1 MKHINTLRATVV
13 AAVLAT
19 GSAAWA
25 TDGYFPHGFGMKSKG
40 MGGAAVAVTD
50 NAFAGINNPAAS
62 VWAGNRAELG
72 VDMFMPQRSAARSA
86 PGFGG
91 MLEGDVKSDGR
102 AFAVPEFAYNKK
114 IDDRMSWG
122 VTVYGNGG
130 MNTEY
135 PGGNVM
141 CMNPNTGQPVQ
152 GNLLCG
158 QGKLGVDLM
167 QLIIAPTVAY
177 KVNDQHS
184 WGVSPLLVVQQFSA
198 TGLQAFTSTAPGQQ
212 MSMSPSLV
220 SGNGKDRSTGM
231 GVRLGYL
238 GQLSDTLKFG
248 ATYSPKI
255 KMGKFD
261 LYAGLFAGEGSFDIP
276 ENFALGIQAQVTP
289 AVSVAADYS
298 RVNYSGVTSIGNPM
312 SNLMRGN
319 PMGSANGP
327 GFGWSDVNVLKLG
340 VQWQASSTMVLRAGY
355 NQTTNPVK
363 AENVTF
369 NILAP
374 GVIKQHVTLGG
385 TYALS
390 KDAEFTWAWMYAPK
404 NTVTGPSMYNAMM
417 PGASGIT
424 ETIRMSQQSLGVQ
437 YGWKF

>member
-1 MKHINTLRATVV
+1 MKKNNTLRATVV

-25 TDGYFPHGFGMKSKG
+25 TDGYFPHGFGIKSKG
-40 MGGAAVAVTD
+40 MGGASVAVTD

-62 VWAGNRAELG
+62 VWAGNRAEMGL
-72 VDMFMPQRSAARSA
+72 DIFMPKRSAARSA

-91 MLEGDVKSDGR
+91 MLEGDVKSDGS
-102 AFAVPEFAYNKK
+102 AFAIPEFAYNKN
-114 IDDRMSWG
+114 IDNRMSWG
-122 VTVYGNGG
+122 ITVYGNGG
-130 MNTEY
+130 MNTEL
-135 PGGNVM
+135 PGGNVT
-141 CMNPNTGQPVQ
+141 CMNPNNGQPYQ
-152 GNLLCG
+152 ANLLCG

-167 QLIIAPTVAY
+167 QLVVAPALAY
-177 KVNDQHS
+177 KVDAQHS
-184 WGVSPLLVVQQFSA
+184 FGVSPLLVLQQFKA
-198 TGLQAFTSTAPGQQ
+198 TGLDAFAGFSMAPSQ
-212 MSMSPSLV
+212 MSDT
-220 SGNGKDRSTGM
+220 GTDRSTGL

-238 GQLSDTLKFG
+238 GQMSDTLKFG

-255 KMGKFD
+255 KMSKFD
-261 LYAGLFAGEGSFDIP
+261 KYSGLFAGQGSFDIP
-276 ENFALGIQAQVTP
+276 ENYALGINLQVTP

-298 RVNYSGVTSIGNPM
+298 RINYSGVPSIGNPM
-312 SNLMRGN
+312 SNLMMGN
-319 PMGSANGP
+319 PMGSTNGP
-327 GFGWSDVNVLKLG
+327 GFGWSDVNVLKFG
-340 VQWQASSTMVLRAGY
+340 VQWQATSTMVLRAGY

-374 GVIKQHVTLGG
+374 GVIKQHYTVGG

-390 KDAEFTWAWMYAPK
+390 KDSELTWAYMYAPK
-404 NTVTGPSMYNAMM
+404 NTVTGSSMYNSMM

-424 ETIRMSQQSLGVQ
+424 ETLRMSQQSLGVQ

>member
-1 MKHINTLRATVV
+1 MKKINTLRATVV

-19 GSAAWA
+19 GSAAWT
-25 TDGYFPHGFGMKSKG
+25 TDGYFPHGFGIKSKG
-40 MGGAAVAVTD
+40 MGGASVAVTD

-62 VWAGNRAELG
+62 VWAGNRAEMGL
-72 VDMFMPQRSAARSA
+72 DIFMPKRSAARSA

-91 MLEGDVKSDGR
+91 MLEGDVKSDGS
-102 AFAVPEFAYNKK
+102 AFAIPEFAYNKN
-114 IDDRMSWG
+114 IDNRMSWG

-130 MNTEY
+130 MNTEL
-135 PGGNVM
+135 PGGNVT
-141 CMNPNTGQPVQ
+141 CMNPNNGQPYQ

-167 QLIIAPTVAY
+167 QLVVAPALAY
-177 KVNDQHS
+177 KVDAQHS
-184 WGVSPLLVVQQFSA
+184 FGVSPLLVLQQFKA
-198 TGLQAFTSTAPGQQ
+198 TGLDAFAGFSMAPSQ
-212 MSMSPSLV
+212 MSDT
-220 SGNGKDRSTGM
+220 GTDRSTGL

-238 GQLSDTLKFG
+238 GQMSDTLKFG

-255 KMGKFD
+255 KMSKFD
-261 LYAGLFAGEGSFDIP
+261 KYSGLFAGQGSFDIP
-276 ENFALGIQAQVTP
+276 ENYALGINLQVTP

-298 RVNYSGVTSIGNPM
+298 RINYSGVPSIGNPM
-312 SNLMRGN
+312 SNLMMGN
-319 PMGSANGP
+319 PMGSTNGP
-327 GFGWSDVNVLKLG
+327 GFGWSDVNVLKFG
-340 VQWQASSTMVLRAGY
+340 VQWQATSTMVLRAGY

-374 GVIKQHVTLGG
+374 GVIKQHYTLGG

-390 KDAEFTWAWMYAPK
+390 KDSEFTWAYMYAPK
-404 NTVTGPSMYNAMM
+404 NTVTGSSMYNGMM

-424 ETIRMSQQSLGVQ
+424 ETLRMSQQSLGVQ

>member
-1 MKHINTLRATVV
+1 MKKINTLRATVV
-13 AAVLAT
+13 AAVLAS

-40 MGGAAVAVTD
+40 MGGASVAVTD

-62 VWAGNRAELG
+62 VWAGNRADLG
-72 VDMFMPQRSAARSA
+72 VDIFMPKRSSARSA

-91 MLEGDVKSDGR
+91 MLEGDVKSDGS
-102 AFAVPEFAYNKK
+102 AFAIPEFAYNTK
-114 IDDRMSWG
+114 IDDRRSWG

-130 MNTEY
+130 MNTEFQ
-135 PGGNVM
+135 GGNVM
-141 CMNPNTGQPVQ
+141 CMNPNNGQPYQ

-167 QLIIAPTVAY
+167 QLIIAPTFAY
-177 KVNDQHS
+177 KLDAQHS
-184 WGVSPLLVVQQFSA
+184 VGVSPLLVVQQFSA
-198 TGLQAFTSTAPGQQ
+198 TGLDAFAGFSMAPDK
-212 MSMSPSLV
+212 V
-220 SGNGKDRSTGM
+220 SNTGTDRSTGA

-255 KMGKFD
+255 KMSKFD
-261 LYAGLFAGEGSFDIP
+261 KYAGLFAGEGSFDIP
-276 ENFALGIQAQVTP
+276 ENYALGINVQVTP

-298 RVNYSGVTSIGNPM
+298 RINYSGVPSIGNPM
-312 SNLMRGN
+312 SNLMLGN

-340 VQWQASSTMVLRAGY
+340 VQWQATSTMVLRAGY
-355 NQTTNPVK
+355 NQSTNPVK
-363 AENVTF
+363 AENITF

-374 GVIKQHVTLGG
+374 GVITQHVTVGG

-390 KDAEFTWAWMYAPK
+390 KDSELTWAYMYAPK
-404 NTVTGPSMYNAMM
+404 NTVTGPSMYNGMM

-424 ETIRMSQQSLGVQ
+424 ETVRMSQQSLGVQ

>member
-1 MKHINTLRATVV
+1 MKKINTLRATVV

-19 GSAAWA
+19 ASAAWA

-62 VWAGNRAELG
+62 VWAGNRAEIG
-72 VDMFMPQRSAARSA
+72 VDIFMPKRSAARSA

-91 MLEGDVKSDGR
+91 MLEGDVKSDGS
-102 AFAVPEFAYNKK
+102 AFAIPEFAYNAK
-114 IDDRMSWG
+114 IDDRRSWG

-135 PGGNVM
+135 PGANVA
-141 CMNPNTGQPVQ
+141 CSPDDGVTTYQ

-167 QLIIAPTVAY
+167 QLIIAPTFAY
-177 KVNDQHS
+177 KIDAQHS
-184 WGVSPLLVVQQFSA
+184 VGVSPLLVVQQFKA
-198 TGLQAFTSTAPGQQ
+198 TGLDAFAGNSMAPTK
-212 MSMSPSLV
+212 V
-220 SGNGKDRSTGM
+220 SNTGTDRSTGV

-238 GQLSDTLKFG
+238 GQLSDTLKLG

-261 LYAGLFAGEGSFDIP
+261 EYAGLFAGAGSFDIP
-276 ENFALGIQAQVTP
+276 ENYALGINVQVTP

-298 RVNYSGVTSIGNPM
+298 RINYSGVTSIGNPM
-312 SNLMRGN
+312 SNLMAVN

-327 GFGWSDVNVLKLG
+327 GFGWSDVSVIKLG
-340 VQWQASSTMVLRAGY
+340 VQWQATPTMVLRAGY
-355 NQTTNPVK
+355 NQSTNPVK
-363 AENVTF
+363 PENVTF

-374 GVIKQHVTLGG
+374 GVIKQHYTVGG

-390 KDAEFTWAWMYAPK
+390 KDSEFTWAYMYAPK
-404 NTVTGPSMYNAMM
+404 NTVTGPSMYNGMM

-424 ETIRMSQQSLGVQ
+424 ETVRMSQQSLGVQ

>member
-1 MKHINTLRATVV
+1 MNNKNILRTTVV

-19 GSAAWA
+19 GCSAWA

-62 VWAGNRAELG
+62 VWAGHRAEIGL
-72 VDMFMPQRSAARSA
+72 DIFMPKRSASRSA

-91 MLEGDVKSDGR
+91 VLEGDIASDGSY
-102 AFAVPEFAYNKK
+102 FAVPEFAYNTK

-122 VTVYGNGG
+122 VSVYGNGG

-135 PGGNVM
+135 PGANVT
-141 CMNPNTGQPVQ
+141 CMNPNNGQPYQ

-167 QLIIAPTVAY
+167 QLIVAPTMAY
-177 KVNDQHS
+177 KLDAQHS
-184 WGVSPLLVVQQFSA
+184 VGVSPLLVMQQFKA
-198 TGLQAFTSTAPGQQ
+198 TGLDAFAGFSMAPTQ
-212 MSMSPSLV
+212 V
-220 SGNGKDRSTGM
+220 SDTGSDRSTGL
-231 GVRLGYL
+231 GVRVGYL
-238 GQLSDTLKFG
+238 GQLTDTLKLG

-255 KMGKFD
+255 KMSKFD
-261 LYAGLFAGEGSFDIP
+261 KYAGLFAGQGSFDIP
-276 ENFALGIQAQVTP
+276 ENYALGIQAQVTP

-298 RVNYSGVTSIGNPM
+298 RIYYSGVAAIGNPM
-312 SNLMRGN
+312 SHLMSGNL
-319 PMGSANGP
+319 MGSANGP

-340 VQWQASSTMVLRAGY
+340 VQWQATSTMVLRAGY
-355 NQTTNPVK
+355 NQSTNPVK
-363 AENVTF
+363 SENVTF
-369 NILAP
+369 NIVAP
-374 GVIKQHVTLGG
+374 GVITQHFTLGG

-390 KDAEFTWAWMYAPK
+390 KTAEFTWAYMLAPK
-404 NTVTGPSMYNAMM
+404 NTVTGPSMYNGMV

-424 ETIRMSQQSLGVQ
+424 ETVRMSQQSLGVQ

>member
-1 MKHINTLRATVV
+1 MKKINTLRATVV

-50 NAFAGINNPAAS
+50 NAFSGINNPAAS
-62 VWAGNRAELG
+62 VWAGNRAEIG
-72 VDMFMPQRSAARSA
+72 VDIFMPKRSAARTA

-91 MLEGDVKSDGR
+91 MLEGDVKSDGS

-122 VTVYGNGG
+122 LTVYGNGG
-130 MNTEY
+130 MNTEM
-135 PGGNVM
+135 PGANVM
-141 CMNPNTGQPVQ
+141 CMNPNTGDPYQ

-167 QLIIAPTVAY
+167 QLIVAPTFAY
-177 KVNDQHS
+177 KLDAQHS
-184 WGVSPLLVVQQFSA
+184 VGVSPLLVMQQFKA
-198 TGLQAFTSTAPGQQ
+198 TGLDAFTGFSMAPTK
-212 MSMSPSLV
+212 V
-220 SGNGKDRSTGM
+220 SDTGTDRSTGVGM
-231 GVRLGYL
+231 RLGYL

-255 KMGKFD
+255 KMSKFD
-261 LYAGLFAGEGSFDIP
+261 KYAGLFAGEGSFDIP
-276 ENFALGIQAQVTP
+276 ENYALGINVQVTP

-298 RVNYSGVTSIGNPM
+298 RINYSGVPSIGNPM
-312 SNLMRGN
+312 SNLMLGN

-340 VQWQASSTMVLRAGY
+340 VQWQATSTMVLRAGY
-355 NQTTNPVK
+355 NQSTNPVK
-363 AENVTF
+363 AENITF

-374 GVIKQHVTLGG
+374 GVITQHVTVGG

-390 KDAEFTWAWMYAPK
+390 KDSELTWAYMYAPK
-404 NTVTGPSMYNAMM
+404 NTVTGPSMYNGMM

-424 ETIRMSQQSLGVQ
+424 ETVRMSQQSLGVQ

>member
-1 MKHINTLRATVV
+1 MKKINTLRATVV

-50 NAFAGINNPAAS
+50 NAFSGINNPAAS
-62 VWAGNRAELG
+62 VWAGNRAEIG
-72 VDMFMPQRSAARSA
+72 VDIFMPKRSAARTA
-86 PGFGG
+86 GLPGNA
-91 MLEGDVKSDGR
+91 LDGDIQSDGS
-102 AFAVPEFAYNKK
+102 AFAVPEFAYNKM

-135 PGGNVM
+135 PGGNVL
-141 CMNPNTGQPVQ
+141 CMNPNTGQPYQ

-167 QLIIAPTVAY
+167 QLIIAPTFAY
-177 KVNDQHS
+177 KIDSRHS
-184 WGVSPLLVVQQFSA
+184 VGVSPLLVVQQFKAEGLDAFAGFSMA
-198 TGLQAFTSTAPGQQ
+198 PTKVSNTGA
-212 MSMSPSLV
+212 
-220 SGNGKDRSTGM
+220 DRSTGV

-255 KMGKFD
+255 KMSKFD
-261 LYAGLFAGEGSFDIP
+261 KYAGLFADAGSFDIP
-276 ENFALGIQAQVTP
+276 ENYALGINVQVTP

-298 RVNYSGVTSIGNPM
+298 RINYSSVSSIGNPM
-312 SNLMRGN
+312 SNLN
-319 PMGSANGP
+319 PMTQNMGAAGGP
-327 GFGWSDVNVLKLG
+327 GFGWSDVSVIKLG
-340 VQWQASSTMVLRAGY
+340 VQWQATPTMVLRAGY
-355 NQTTNPVK
+355 NQSTNPVK
-363 AENVTF
+363 PENVTF

-374 GVIKQHVTLGG
+374 GVIKQHYTVGG
-385 TYALS
+385 TYVLS
-390 KDAEFTWAWMYAPK
+390 KDSELTWAYMYAPK
-404 NTVTGPSMYNAMM
+404 STVTGPSMYNDMM

-424 ETIRMSQQSLGVQ
+424 ETIRMSQQSLGIQ

>member
-1 MKHINTLRATVV
+1 MKKINTLRATVV

-50 NAFAGINNPAAS
+50 NAFSGINNPAAS
-62 VWAGNRAELG
+62 VWAGNRAEIG
-72 VDMFMPQRSAARSA
+72 VDIFMPKRSAARSA

-91 MLEGDVKSDGR
+91 MLEGDVKSDGS

-122 VTVYGNGG
+122 LTVYGNGG
-130 MNTEY
+130 MNTEM
-135 PGGNVM
+135 PGANVM
-141 CMNPNTGQPVQ
+141 CMNPNTGDPYQ

-167 QLIIAPTVAY
+167 QLIVAPTFAY
-177 KVNDQHS
+177 KLDAQHS
-184 WGVSPLLVVQQFSA
+184 VGVSPLLVMQQFKA
-198 TGLQAFTSTAPGQQ
+198 TGLDAFTGFSMAPTK
-212 MSMSPSLV
+212 V
-220 SGNGKDRSTGM
+220 SNTGTDRSTGVGM
-231 GVRLGYL
+231 RLGYL

-255 KMGKFD
+255 KMSKFD
-261 LYAGLFAGEGSFDIP
+261 KYAGLFAGEGSFDIP
-276 ENFALGIQAQVTP
+276 ENYALGINVQVTP

-298 RVNYSGVTSIGNPM
+298 RINYSGVPSIGNPM
-312 SNLMRGN
+312 SNLMLGN

-340 VQWQASSTMVLRAGY
+340 VQWQATSTMVLRAGY
-355 NQTTNPVK
+355 NQSTNPVK
-363 AENVTF
+363 AENITF

-374 GVIKQHVTLGG
+374 GVITQHVTVGG

-390 KDAEFTWAWMYAPK
+390 KDSELTWAYMYAPK
-404 NTVTGPSMYNAMM
+404 NTVTGPSMYNGMM

-424 ETIRMSQQSLGVQ
+424 ETVRMSQQSLGVQ

>member
-1 MKHINTLRATVV
+1 MKKINTLRATVV

-25 TDGYFPHGFGMKSKG
+25 TDGYFPHGFGIKSKG
-40 MGGAAVAVTD
+40 MGGASVAVTD

-62 VWAGNRAELG
+62 VWAGNRAEMGL
-72 VDMFMPQRSAARSA
+72 DIFMPKRSAARSA

-91 MLEGDVKSDGR
+91 MLEGDVKSDGS
-102 AFAVPEFAYNKK
+102 AFAIPEFAYNKN
-114 IDDRMSWG
+114 IDNRMSWG

-130 MNTEY
+130 MNTEL
-135 PGGNVM
+135 PGGNVT
-141 CMNPNTGQPVQ
+141 CMNPNNGQPYQ

-167 QLIIAPTVAY
+167 QLVVAPALAY
-177 KVNDQHS
+177 KVDAQHS
-184 WGVSPLLVVQQFSA
+184 FGVSPLLVLQQFKA
-198 TGLQAFTSTAPGQQ
+198 TGLDAFAGFSMAPSQ
-212 MSMSPSLV
+212 MSDT
-220 SGNGKDRSTGM
+220 GTDRSTGL

-238 GQLSDTLKFG
+238 GQISDTLKFG

-255 KMGKFD
+255 KMSKFD
-261 LYAGLFAGEGSFDIP
+261 KYSGLFAGQGSFDIP
-276 ENFALGIQAQVTP
+276 ENYALGINLQVTP

-298 RVNYSGVTSIGNPM
+298 RINYSGVPSIGNPM
-312 SNLMRGN
+312 SNLMMGN
-319 PMGSANGP
+319 PMGSTNGP
-327 GFGWSDVNVLKLG
+327 GFGWSDVNVLKFG
-340 VQWQASSTMVLRAGY
+340 VQWQATSTMVLRAGY

-374 GVIKQHVTLGG
+374 GVIKQHYTLGG

-390 KDAEFTWAWMYAPK
+390 KDSEFTWAYMYAPK
-404 NTVTGPSMYNAMM
+404 NTVTGSSMYNGMM

-424 ETIRMSQQSLGVQ
+424 ETLRMSQQSLGVQ

>member
-1 MKHINTLRATVV
+1 MKKINTLRATVV

-50 NAFAGINNPAAS
+50 NAFSGINNPAAS
-62 VWAGNRAELG
+62 VWAGNRAEIG
-72 VDMFMPQRSAARSA
+72 VDIFMPKRSAARSA

-91 MLEGDVKSDGR
+91 MLEGDVKSDGS

-122 VTVYGNGG
+122 LTVYGNGG
-130 MNTEY
+130 MNTEM
-135 PGGNVM
+135 PGANVM
-141 CMNPNTGQPVQ
+141 CMNPNTGDPYQ

-167 QLIIAPTVAY
+167 QLIVAPTFAY
-177 KVNDQHS
+177 KLDAQHS
-184 WGVSPLLVVQQFSA
+184 VGVSPLLVMQQFKA
-198 TGLQAFTSTAPGQQ
+198 TGLDAFTGFSMAPTK
-212 MSMSPSLV
+212 V
-220 SGNGKDRSTGM
+220 SDTGTDRSSGVGM
-231 GVRLGYL
+231 RLGYL

-255 KMGKFD
+255 KMSKFD
-261 LYAGLFAGEGSFDIP
+261 KYAGLFAGEGSFDIP
-276 ENFALGIQAQVTP
+276 ENYALGINVQVTP

-298 RVNYSGVTSIGNPM
+298 RINYSGVPSIGNPM
-312 SNLMRGN
+312 SNLMLGN

-340 VQWQASSTMVLRAGY
+340 VQWQATSTMVLRAGY
-355 NQTTNPVK
+355 NQSTNPVK
-363 AENVTF
+363 AENITF

-374 GVIKQHVTLGG
+374 GVITQHVTVGG

-390 KDAEFTWAWMYAPK
+390 KDSELTWAYMYAPK
-404 NTVTGPSMYNAMM
+404 NTVTGPSMYNGMM

-424 ETIRMSQQSLGVQ
+424 ETVRMSQQSLGVQ

>member
-1 MKHINTLRATVV
+1 MKKINTLRATVV

-25 TDGYFPHGFGMKSKG
+25 TDGYFPHGFGIKSKG
-40 MGGAAVAVTD
+40 MGGASVAVTD

-62 VWAGNRAELG
+62 VWAGNRAEMGL
-72 VDMFMPQRSAARSA
+72 DIFMPKRSAARSA

-91 MLEGDVKSDGR
+91 MLEGDVKSDGS
-102 AFAVPEFAYNKK
+102 AFAIPEFAYNKN
-114 IDDRMSWG
+114 IDNRMSWG

-130 MNTEY
+130 MNTEL
-135 PGGNVM
+135 PGGNVT
-141 CMNPNTGQPVQ
+141 CMNPNNGQPYQ

-167 QLIIAPTVAY
+167 QLVVAPALAY
-177 KVNDQHS
+177 KVDAQHS
-184 WGVSPLLVVQQFSA
+184 FGVSPLLVLQQFKA
-198 TGLQAFTSTAPGQQ
+198 TGLDAFAGFSVAPSQLSDTGT
-212 MSMSPSLV
+212 
-220 SGNGKDRSTGM
+220 DRSTGL

-238 GQLSDTLKFG
+238 GQMSDTLKFG

-255 KMGKFD
+255 KMSKFD
-261 LYAGLFAGEGSFDIP
+261 KYSGLFAGQGSFDIP
-276 ENFALGIQAQVTP
+276 ENYALGINLQVTP

-298 RVNYSGVTSIGNPM
+298 RINYSGVPSIGNPM
-312 SNLMRGN
+312 SNLMMGN
-319 PMGSANGP
+319 PMGSTNGP
-327 GFGWSDVNVLKLG
+327 GFGWSDVNVLKFG
-340 VQWQASSTMVLRAGY
+340 VQWQATSTMVLRAGY

-374 GVIKQHVTLGG
+374 GVIKQHYTLGG

-390 KDAEFTWAWMYAPK
+390 KDSEFTWAYMYAPK
-404 NTVTGPSMYNAMM
+404 NTVTGSSMYNGMM

-424 ETIRMSQQSLGVQ
+424 ETLRMSQQSLGVQ

>member
-1 MKHINTLRATVV
+1 MKKINTLRATVV

-50 NAFAGINNPAAS
+50 NAFSGINNPAAS
-62 VWAGNRAELG
+62 VWAGNRAEIG
-72 VDMFMPQRSAARSA
+72 VDIFMPKRSAARSA

-91 MLEGDVKSDGR
+91 MLEGDVKSDGS

-122 VTVYGNGG
+122 LTVYGNGG
-130 MNTEY
+130 MNTEM
-135 PGGNVM
+135 PGATVM
-141 CMNPNTGQPVQ
+141 CMNPNTGDPYQ

-167 QLIIAPTVAY
+167 QLIVAPTFAY
-177 KVNDQHS
+177 KLDAQHS
-184 WGVSPLLVVQQFSA
+184 VGVSPLLVMQQFKA
-198 TGLQAFTSTAPGQQ
+198 TGLDAFTGFSMAPTK
-212 MSMSPSLV
+212 V
-220 SGNGKDRSTGM
+220 SDTGTDRSTGVGM
-231 GVRLGYL
+231 RLGYL
-238 GQLSDTLKFG
+238 GQLSHTMKFG

-255 KMGKFD
+255 KMSKFD
-261 LYAGLFAGEGSFDIP
+261 KYAGLFAGEGSFDIP
-276 ENFALGIQAQVTP
+276 ENYALGINVQVTP

-298 RVNYSGVTSIGNPM
+298 RINYSGVPSIGNPM
-312 SNLMRGN
+312 SNLMLGN

-340 VQWQASSTMVLRAGY
+340 VQWQATSTMVLRAGY
-355 NQTTNPVK
+355 NQSTNPVK
-363 AENVTF
+363 AENITF

-374 GVIKQHVTLGG
+374 GVITQHVTVGG

-390 KDAEFTWAWMYAPK
+390 KDSELTWAYMYAPK
-404 NTVTGPSMYNAMM
+404 NTVTGPSMYNGMM

-424 ETIRMSQQSLGVQ
+424 ETVRMSQQSLGVQ

>member
-1 MKHINTLRATVV
+1 MKKINTLRATVV

-25 TDGYFPHGFGMKSKG
+25 TDGYFPHGFGIKSKG
-40 MGGAAVAVTD
+40 MGGASVAVTG

-62 VWAGNRAELG
+62 VWAGNRAEMGL
-72 VDMFMPQRSAARSA
+72 DIFMPKRSAARSA

-91 MLEGDVKSDGR
+91 MLEGDVKSDGS
-102 AFAVPEFAYNKK
+102 AFAIPEFAYNKN
-114 IDDRMSWG
+114 IDNRMSWG

-130 MNTEY
+130 MNTEL
-135 PGGNVM
+135 PGGNVT
-141 CMNPNTGQPVQ
+141 CMNPNNGQPYQ

-167 QLIIAPTVAY
+167 QLVVAPALAY
-177 KVNDQHS
+177 KVDAQHS
-184 WGVSPLLVVQQFSA
+184 FGVSPLLVLQQFKA
-198 TGLQAFTSTAPGQQ
+198 TGLDAFAGFSMAPSQ
-212 MSMSPSLV
+212 MSDT
-220 SGNGKDRSTGM
+220 GTDRSTGL

-238 GQLSDTLKFG
+238 GQMSDTLKFG

-255 KMGKFD
+255 KMSKFD
-261 LYAGLFAGEGSFDIP
+261 KYSGLFAGQGSFDIP
-276 ENFALGIQAQVTP
+276 ENYALGINLQVTP

-298 RVNYSGVTSIGNPM
+298 RINYSGVPSIGNPM
-312 SNLMRGN
+312 SNLMMGN
-319 PMGSANGP
+319 PMGSTNGP
-327 GFGWSDVNVLKLG
+327 GFGWSDVNVLKFG
-340 VQWQASSTMVLRAGY
+340 VQWQATSTMVLRAGY

-374 GVIKQHVTLGG
+374 GVIKQHYTLGG

-390 KDAEFTWAWMYAPK
+390 KDSEFTWAYMYAPK
-404 NTVTGPSMYNAMM
+404 NTVTGSSMYNGMM

-424 ETIRMSQQSLGVQ
+424 ETLRMSQQSLGVQ

>member
-1 MKHINTLRATVV
+1 MKKINTLRATVM

-25 TDGYFPHGFGMKSKG
+25 TDGYLPHGFGMKSKG
-40 MGGAAVAVTD
+40 MGGASVAVTD

-62 VWAGNRAELG
+62 AWAGNRAEIGLD
-72 VDMFMPQRSAARSA
+72 VFSPRRSAARSA

-91 MLEGDVKSDGR
+91 MLEGDVKSDGSV
-102 AFAVPEFAYNKK
+102 FAVPEFAYNAQ
-114 IDDRMSWG
+114 IDDRRSWG

-135 PGGNVM
+135 PGGNVT
-141 CMNPNTGQPVQ
+141 CMNPNTGQPYQ

-167 QLIIAPTVAY
+167 QLIIAPTFAY
-177 KVNDQHS
+177 KLDTRHS
-184 WGVSPLLVVQQFSA
+184 LGVSPLLVVQQFKA
-198 TGLQAFTSTAPGQQ
+198 TGLDAFAGFSMAPGK
-212 MSMSPSLV
+212 V
-220 SGNGKDRSTGM
+220 SNTGTDRSTGV

-255 KMGKFD
+255 KMSKFD
-261 LYAGLFAGEGSFDIP
+261 EYAGLFAGAGSFDIP
-276 ENFALGIQAQVTP
+276 ENYALGLNVQVTP

-298 RVNYSGVTSIGNPM
+298 RINYSGVLSIGNPM
-312 SNLMRGN
+312 SNLN
-319 PMGSANGP
+319 PMSPNMGATNGP

-340 VQWQASSTMVLRAGY
+340 VQWQVSPTTVLRAGY
-355 NQTTNPVK
+355 NQSTNPVK

-374 GVIKQHVTLGG
+374 GVIKQHYTLGG

-390 KDAEFTWAWMYAPK
+390 KASELTWAYMYAPK
-404 NTVTGPSMYNAMM
+404 NTVTGASMYNGMM

-424 ETIRMSQQSLGVQ
+424 ETVRMSQQSLGVQ

>member
-1 MKHINTLRATVV
+1 MKKINTLRATVV

-25 TDGYFPHGFGMKSKG
+25 TDGYFPHGFGIKSKG
-40 MGGAAVAVTD
+40 MGGASVAVTD

-62 VWAGNRAELG
+62 VWAGNRAEMGL
-72 VDMFMPQRSAARSA
+72 DIFMPKRSAARSA

-91 MLEGDVKSDGR
+91 MLEGDVKSDGS
-102 AFAVPEFAYNKK
+102 AFAIPEFAYNKN
-114 IDDRMSWG
+114 IDNRMSWG

-130 MNTEY
+130 MNTEL
-135 PGGNVM
+135 PGGNVT
-141 CMNPNTGQPVQ
+141 CMNPNNGQPYQ
-152 GNLLCG
+152 ANLLCG

-167 QLIIAPTVAY
+167 QLVVAPALAY
-177 KVNDQHS
+177 KVDAQHS
-184 WGVSPLLVVQQFSA
+184 FGVSPLLVLQQFKA
-198 TGLQAFTSTAPGQQ
+198 TGLDAFAGFSMAPSQ
-212 MSMSPSLV
+212 MSDT
-220 SGNGKDRSTGM
+220 GTDRSTGL

-238 GQLSDTLKFG
+238 GQMSDTLKFG

-255 KMGKFD
+255 KMSKFD
-261 LYAGLFAGEGSFDIP
+261 KYSGLFAGQGSFDIP
-276 ENFALGIQAQVTP
+276 ENYALGINLQVTP

-298 RVNYSGVTSIGNPM
+298 RINYSGVPSIGNPM
-312 SNLMRGN
+312 SNLMMGN
-319 PMGSANGP
+319 PMGSTNGP
-327 GFGWSDVNVLKLG
+327 GFGWSDVNVLKFG
-340 VQWQASSTMVLRAGY
+340 VQWQATSTMVLRAGY

-374 GVIKQHVTLGG
+374 GVIKQHYTVGG

-390 KDAEFTWAWMYAPK
+390 KDSELTWAYMYAPK
-404 NTVTGPSMYNAMM
+404 NTVTGSSMYNSMM

-424 ETIRMSQQSLGVQ
+424 ETLRMSQQSLGVQ

>member
-1 MKHINTLRATVV
+1 MKKINTLRATVL

-19 GSAAWA
+19 GSTAWA

-40 MGGAAVAVTD
+40 MGGAAVASTD

-62 VWAGNRAELG
+62 VWAGNRGEVG
-72 VDMFMPQRSAARSA
+72 VDIFMPKRSAARTVPSSMQ
-86 PGFGG
+86 GV
-91 MLEGDVKSDGR
+91 MEGDIQSDGR

-122 VTVYGNGG
+122 LTVYGNGG

-135 PGGNVM
+135 PGGNVS
-141 CMNPNTGQPVQ
+141 CPNPEGPQTLPPIQ
-152 GNLLCG
+152 GLNLLCG
-158 QGKLGVDLM
+158 QGTLGVDLM
-167 QLIIAPTVAY
+167 QLIVAPTLAY
-177 KVNDQHS
+177 KVDDHHS
-184 WGVSPLLVVQQFSA
+184 FGVSPLLVMQQFKA
-198 TGLQAFTSTAPGQQ
+198 TGLGAFANPNTSIAPTK
-212 MSMSPSLV
+212 V
-220 SGNGKDRSTGM
+220 SDTGADRSTGV

-261 LYAGLFAGEGSFDIP
+261 KYSGLFAGEGSFDIP
-276 ENFALGIQAQVTP
+276 ENFALGINVQVTP

-298 RVNYSGVTSIGNPM
+298 RINYSGVSAIGNPM
-312 SNLMRGN
+312 SNLGAGN
-319 PMGSANGP
+319 LMGSANGP

-340 VQWQASSTMVLRAGY
+340 VQWQATSTMVLRAGY
-355 NQTTNPVK
+355 NQSTNPVK

-374 GVIKQHVTLGG
+374 GVITQHYTFGG

-390 KDAEFTWAWMYAPK
+390 KDSEFTWAYMYAPK
-404 NTVTGPSMYNAMM
+404 NTVTGPSMFG
-417 PGASGIT
+417 PGIT
-424 ETIRMSQQSLGVQ
+424 ETIRLSQQSLGVQ

>member
-1 MKHINTLRATVV
+1 MKTINTLRVTVV
-13 AAVLAT
+13 AAILAT

-25 TDGYFPHGFGMKSKG
+25 TDGYFPHGFGMKAKG
-40 MGGAAVAVTD
+40 MGGASVAVTD

-62 VWAGNRAELG
+62 VWAGNRAEVG
-72 VDMFMPQRSAARSA
+72 VDVFMPKRSAARSA
-86 PGFGG
+86 GIGG
-91 MLEGDVKSDGR
+91 PLDGDVQSDGS

-122 VTVYGNGG
+122 VSVYGNGG

-135 PGGNVM
+135 AGGNVT
-141 CMNPNTGQPVQ
+141 CMNQEGQPYK

-167 QLIIAPTVAY
+167 QLIVAPTLAY
-177 KVNDQHS
+177 KLNEQYS
-184 WGVSPLLVVQQFSA
+184 LGVSPLLVMQQFKA
-198 TGLQAFTSTAPGQQ
+198 TGLDAVAGYSMVSTK
-212 MSMSPSLV
+212 V
-220 SGNGKDRSTGM
+220 SNTGTDRSTGV

-238 GQLSDTLKFG
+238 GQMSDAFKFG

-255 KMGKFD
+255 KMSKFD
-261 LYAGLFAGEGSFDIP
+261 KYSGLFAGEGSFDIP
-276 ENFALGIQAQVTP
+276 ENYALGINLQVTP
-289 AVSVAADYS
+289 AVSLAADYT
-298 RVNYSGVTSIGNPM
+298 RINYNGVPAIGNPM
-312 SNLMRGN
+312 SNLMAGN

-327 GFGWSDVNVLKLG
+327 GFGWSDVNVFKVG
-340 VQWQASSTMVLRAGY
+340 VQWQATSTMVLRAGY
-355 NQTTNPVK
+355 NHSSNPVK

-374 GVIKQHVTLGG
+374 GVITQHYTVGG

-390 KDAEFTWAWMYAPK
+390 KDSEFTWAYMYAPK
-404 NTVTGPSMYNAMM
+404 NTVTGPSMYNGM
-417 PGASGIT
+417 PNLPLSGIT
-424 ETIRMSQQSLGVQ
+424 ETVRMSQQSLGVQ

>member
-1 MKHINTLRATVV
+1 MKKINTFRATVV

-25 TDGYFPHGFGMKSKG
+25 TDGYFPHGFGIKSKG
-40 MGGAAVAVTD
+40 MGGASVAVTD

-62 VWAGNRAELG
+62 VWAGNRAEMGL
-72 VDMFMPQRSAARSA
+72 DIFMPKRSAARSA

-91 MLEGDVKSDGR
+91 MLEGDVKSDGS
-102 AFAVPEFAYNKK
+102 AFAIPEFAYNKN
-114 IDDRMSWG
+114 IDNRMSWG

-130 MNTEY
+130 MNTEL
-135 PGGNVM
+135 PGGNVT
-141 CMNPNTGQPVQ
+141 CMNPNNGQPYQ

-167 QLIIAPTVAY
+167 QLVVAPALAY
-177 KVNDQHS
+177 KVDAQHS
-184 WGVSPLLVVQQFSA
+184 FGVSPLLVLQQFKA
-198 TGLQAFTSTAPGQQ
+198 TGLDAFAGFSMAPSQ
-212 MSMSPSLV
+212 MSDT
-220 SGNGKDRSTGM
+220 GTDRSTGL

-238 GQLSDTLKFG
+238 GQMSDTLKFG

-255 KMGKFD
+255 KMSKFD
-261 LYAGLFAGEGSFDIP
+261 KYSGLFAGQGSFDIP
-276 ENFALGIQAQVTP
+276 ENYALGINLQVTP

-298 RVNYSGVTSIGNPM
+298 RINYSGVPSIGNPM
-312 SNLMRGN
+312 SNLMMGN
-319 PMGSANGP
+319 PMGSTNGP
-327 GFGWSDVNVLKLG
+327 GFGWSDVNVLKFG
-340 VQWQASSTMVLRAGY
+340 VQWQATSTMVLRAGY

-374 GVIKQHVTLGG
+374 GVIKQHYTLGG

-390 KDAEFTWAWMYAPK
+390 KDSEFTWAYMYAPK
-404 NTVTGPSMYNAMM
+404 NTVTGSSMYNGMM

-424 ETIRMSQQSLGVQ
+424 ETLRMSQQSLGVQ

>member
-1 MKHINTLRATVV
+1 MKA
-13 AAVLAT
+13 
-19 GSAAWA
+19 
-25 TDGYFPHGFGMKSKG
+25 KG
-40 MGGAAVAVTD
+40 MGGASVAVTD

-62 VWAGNRAELG
+62 VWAGNRVDLG
-72 VDMFMPQRSAARSA
+72 VDIFMPKRSAARSA

-91 MLEGDVKSDGR
+91 MLEGDVKSDGS

-135 PGGNVM
+135 PGGNVT
-141 CMNPNTGQPVQ
+141 CSADGGVTTYQ

-167 QLIIAPTVAY
+167 QLIIAPTFAY
-177 KVNDQHS
+177 KLDTQHS
-184 WGVSPLLVVQQFSA
+184 VGVSPLLVVQQFKA
-198 TGLQAFTSTAPGQQ
+198 TGLDAFAGFSMAPDK
-212 MSMSPSLV
+212 V
-220 SGNGKDRSTGM
+220 SNTGTDRSTGV

-261 LYAGLFAGEGSFDIP
+261 KYAGLFAGAGSFDIP
-276 ENFALGIQAQVTP
+276 ENYALGVNVQVTP

-298 RVNYSGVTSIGNPM
+298 RINYSGVTSIGNPM
-312 SNLMRGN
+312 RNLMAGN
-319 PMGSANGP
+319 PMGSPNGP
-327 GFGWSDVNVLKLG
+327 GFGWSDVSVIKLG
-340 VQWQASSTMVLRAGY
+340 VQWQATPTMVLRAGY
-355 NQTTNPVK
+355 NQSTNPVK
-363 AENVTF
+363 PENVTF

-374 GVIKQHVTLGG
+374 GVIKQHYTLGG

-390 KDAEFTWAWMYAPK
+390 KDAEFTWAYMYAPK
-404 NTVTGPSMYNAMM
+404 NTVTGPSMYNGMM

-424 ETIRMSQQSLGVQ
+424 ETVRMSQQSLGVQ
-437 YGWKF
+437 YSWKF

>member
-1 MKHINTLRATVV
+1 MKKINTLRATVV
-13 AAVLAT
+13 AVVLAS

-62 VWAGNRAELG
+62 VWAGNRAEIG
-72 VDMFMPQRSAARSA
+72 VDIFMPKRSAARSA

-91 MLEGDVKSDGR
+91 MLEGDVKSDGS
-102 AFAVPEFAYNKK
+102 AFAVPEFSYNKK

-122 VTVYGNGG
+122 LTVYGNGG

-135 PGGNVM
+135 PGANVT
-141 CMNPNTGQPVQ
+141 CQAPND

-167 QLIIAPTVAY
+167 QLIVAPTFAY
-177 KVNDQHS
+177 KLDAQHS
-184 WGVSPLLVVQQFSA
+184 VGVSPLLVMQQFKAS
-198 TGLQAFTSTAPGQQ
+198 GLQAFTSTEPGQQ
-212 MSMSPSLV
+212 ISMSP
-220 SGNGKDRSTGM
+220 GNVTNKGTDRSTGVGM
-231 GVRLGYL
+231 RLGYL

-255 KMGKFD
+255 KMSKFD
-261 LYAGLFAGEGSFDIP
+261 KYAGLFAVEGSFDIP
-276 ENFALGIQAQVTP
+276 ENYALGINVQVTP

-298 RVNYSGVTSIGNPM
+298 RINYSGVPSIGNPM
-312 SNLMRGN
+312 SNLMLGN

-340 VQWQASSTMVLRAGY
+340 VQWQATSTMVLRAGY
-355 NQTTNPVK
+355 NQSTNPVK
-363 AENVTF
+363 AENITF

-374 GVIKQHVTLGG
+374 GVITQHVTVGG

-390 KDAEFTWAWMYAPK
+390 KDSELTWAYMYAPK
-404 NTVTGPSMYNAMM
+404 NTVTGPSMYNGMV

-424 ETIRMSQQSLGVQ
+424 EIVRMSQQSLGVQ

>member
-1 MKHINTLRATVV
+1 MKKINTLRATVV

-25 TDGYFPHGFGMKSKG
+25 TDGYFPHGFGIKSKG
-40 MGGAAVAVTD
+40 MGGASVAVTD

-62 VWAGNRAELG
+62 VWAGNRAEMGL
-72 VDMFMPQRSAARSA
+72 DIFMPKRSAARSA

-91 MLEGDVKSDGR
+91 MLEGDVKSDGS
-102 AFAVPEFAYNKK
+102 AFAIPEFAYNKN
-114 IDDRMSWG
+114 IDNRMSWG

-130 MNTEY
+130 MNTEL
-135 PGGNVM
+135 PGGNVT
-141 CMNPNTGQPVQ
+141 CMNPNNGQPYQ

-167 QLIIAPTVAY
+167 QLVVAPALAY
-177 KVNDQHS
+177 KVDAQHS
-184 WGVSPLLVVQQFSA
+184 FGVSPLLVLQQFKA
-198 TGLQAFTSTAPGQQ
+198 TGLDAFAGFSMAPSQ
-212 MSMSPSLV
+212 MSDT
-220 SGNGKDRSTGM
+220 GTDRSTGL

-238 GQLSDTLKFG
+238 GQMSDTMKFG

-255 KMGKFD
+255 KMSKFD
-261 LYAGLFAGEGSFDIP
+261 KYSGLFAGQGSFDIP
-276 ENFALGIQAQVTP
+276 ENYALGINLQVTP

-298 RVNYSGVTSIGNPM
+298 RINYSGVPSIGNPM
-312 SNLMRGN
+312 SNLMMGN
-319 PMGSANGP
+319 PMGSTNGP
-327 GFGWSDVNVLKLG
+327 GFGWSDVNVLKFG
-340 VQWQASSTMVLRAGY
+340 VQWQATSTMVLRAGY

-374 GVIKQHVTLGG
+374 GVIKQHYTLGG

-390 KDAEFTWAWMYAPK
+390 KDSEFTWAYMYAPK
-404 NTVTGPSMYNAMM
+404 NTVTGSSMYNGMM

-424 ETIRMSQQSLGVQ
+424 ETLRMSQQSLGVQ

>member
-1 MKHINTLRATVV
+1 MKKINTLRATVV

-50 NAFAGINNPAAS
+50 NAFSGINNPAAS
-62 VWAGNRAELG
+62 VWAGNRAEIG
-72 VDMFMPQRSAARSA
+72 VDIFMPKRSAARSA

-91 MLEGDVKSDGR
+91 MLEGDVKSDGS

-122 VTVYGNGG
+122 LTVYGNGG
-130 MNTEY
+130 MNTEM
-135 PGGNVM
+135 PGANVM
-141 CMNPNTGQPVQ
+141 CMNPNTGDPYQ

-167 QLIIAPTVAY
+167 QLIVAPTFAY
-177 KVNDQHS
+177 KLDAQHS
-184 WGVSPLLVVQQFSA
+184 VGVSPLLVMQQFKA
-198 TGLQAFTSTAPGQQ
+198 TGLDAFTGFSMAPTK
-212 MSMSPSLV
+212 V
-220 SGNGKDRSTGM
+220 SDTGTDRSTGVGM
-231 GVRLGYL
+231 RLGYL

-255 KMGKFD
+255 KMSKFD
-261 LYAGLFAGEGSFDIP
+261 KYAGLFAGEGSFDIP
-276 ENFALGIQAQVTP
+276 ENYALGINVQVTP

-298 RVNYSGVTSIGNPM
+298 RINYSGVPSIGNPM
-312 SNLMRGN
+312 SNLMLGN

-340 VQWQASSTMVLRAGY
+340 VQWQATSTMVLRAGY
-355 NQTTNPVK
+355 NQSTNPVK

-374 GVIKQHVTLGG
+374 GVITQHVTVGG

-390 KDAEFTWAWMYAPK
+390 KDSELTWAYMYAPK
-404 NTVTGPSMYNAMM
+404 NTVTGPSMYNGMM

-424 ETIRMSQQSLGVQ
+424 ETVRMSQQSLGVQ

>member
-1 MKHINTLRATVV
+1 MKKINTLRATVV

-25 TDGYFPHGFGMKSKG
+25 TDGYFPHGFGIKSKG
-40 MGGAAVAVTD
+40 MGGASVAVTD

-62 VWAGNRAELG
+62 VWAGNRAEMG
-72 VDMFMPQRSAARSA
+72 RDIFMPKRSAARSA

-91 MLEGDVKSDGR
+91 MLEGDVKSDGS
-102 AFAVPEFAYNKK
+102 AFAIPEFAYNKN
-114 IDDRMSWG
+114 IDNRMSWG

-130 MNTEY
+130 MNTEL
-135 PGGNVM
+135 PGGNVT
-141 CMNPNTGQPVQ
+141 CMNPNNGQPYQ

-167 QLIIAPTVAY
+167 QLVVAPALAY
-177 KVNDQHS
+177 KVDAQHS
-184 WGVSPLLVVQQFSA
+184 FGVSPLLVLQQFKA
-198 TGLQAFTSTAPGQQ
+198 TGLDAFAGFSMAPSQ
-212 MSMSPSLV
+212 MSDT
-220 SGNGKDRSTGM
+220 GTDRSTGL

-238 GQLSDTLKFG
+238 GQMSDTLKFG

-255 KMGKFD
+255 KMSKFD
-261 LYAGLFAGEGSFDIP
+261 KYSGLFAGQGSFDIP
-276 ENFALGIQAQVTP
+276 ENYALGINLQVTP

-298 RVNYSGVTSIGNPM
+298 RINYSGVPSIGNPM
-312 SNLMRGN
+312 SNLMMGN
-319 PMGSANGP
+319 PMGSTNGP
-327 GFGWSDVNVLKLG
+327 GFGWSDVNVLKFG
-340 VQWQASSTMVLRAGY
+340 VQWQATSTMVLRAGY

-374 GVIKQHVTLGG
+374 GVIKQHYTLGG

-390 KDAEFTWAWMYAPK
+390 KDSEFTWAYMYAPK
-404 NTVTGPSMYNAMM
+404 NTVTGSSMYNGMM

-424 ETIRMSQQSLGVQ
+424 ETLRMSQQSLGVQ